1 MRNIFRIVQGAAA
14 AAGMSA
20 VAGGAMAAT
29 PTVNCDT
36 PGQTITAAIAALSP
50 ATYYQTINVSGKCKE
65 NIYIPP
71 ELAVTLVAP
80 TGARLTP
87 ATTSS
92 ATIDVEGRLI
102 VENMTINTGTFAGFY
117 VNRGGFGT
125 LIAGTIDGAGAG
137 VQVSDN
143 SGALLQ
149 DTTIKVTGGTG
160 VSLYSNGSLE
170 VDGVAGLFGRNAAS
184 IASVASGGIGIFC
197 GQGNVTLSTKGGGD
211 ISLKENGFAG
221 ISAIGCNVKVN
232 ASAANPVTID
242 RTGASGKNSDGI
254 VLQGGSA
261 TLNGVRIIQNL
272 GNGLDAYENASVA
285 LQGDGLEIEGNLGAG
300 ILAAQGASVHIVPYN
315 GVNTI
320 SQGGNDANPLFDC
333 YQGGNIYVDQIAGT
347 ITPAPTKAT
356 LGCLTVGTPQ

>member
-1 MRNIFRIVQGAAA
+1 MARVIKMTQGMAVAAA
-14 AAGMSA
+14 FVVIGSAAA
-20 VAGGAMAAT
+20 AAT

-36 PGQTITAAIAALSP
+36 PGQSISGAIAALNPSP
-50 ATYYQTINVSGKCKE
+50 YYQIINVSGKCKE

-71 ELAVTLVAP
+71 ELAVTLVAAEG
-80 TGARLTP
+80 TRLLP
-87 ATTSS
+87 ATITS
-92 ATIDVEGRLI
+92 ATVDVEGRL
-102 VENMTINTGTFAGFY
+102 VAENIYIETGSFAGFY
-117 VNRGGFGT
+117 VNAGGFGT
-125 LIAGTIDGAGAG
+125 LIGGTIEGAGSG
-137 VQVSDN
+137 VQVADN

-149 DTTIKVTGGTG
+149 DTMIKVTGSAA
-160 VSLYSNGSLE
+160 VSLYANGSLE
-170 VDGVAGLFGRNAAS
+170 VDGVAGLFGRNGVS
-184 IASVASGGIGIFC
+184 IASIASGGIGIFC

-242 RTGASGKNSDGI
+242 RTGVAGKNSDGI

-300 ILAAQGASVHIVPYN
+300 ILAAQGATVHIVPYN
-315 GVNTI
+315 GINTI
-320 SQGGNDANPLFDC
+320 AQGGSDSNPLFAC

-356 LGCLTVGTPQ
+356 LGCLTVGAPQ